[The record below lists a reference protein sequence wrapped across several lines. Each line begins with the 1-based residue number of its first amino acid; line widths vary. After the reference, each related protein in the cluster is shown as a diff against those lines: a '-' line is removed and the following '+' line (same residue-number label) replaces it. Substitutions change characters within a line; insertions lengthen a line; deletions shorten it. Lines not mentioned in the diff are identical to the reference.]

1 MPVCVQPH
9 STMYVTLSQRGFL
22 HQAHQIQNTHTRT
35 LSTFE
40 SEQLLTSLRKQSS
53 TLKRFLIAL
62 YWLLWRHTTVW
73 LLLQHA
79 TVCTSTHKSAHTGL
93 GPRHTSQAHSAPL
106 PCNQWHIDTCNTSD
120 TTGPFRH
127 TIPACYSALK
137 VASNVYLLY
146 CTVVGYLAQYVHT
159 ALSNAPVLA
168 HHVIEQLSNSRREM
182 QACRPLTFAEP
193 PRGQCLTLPSHS

>member
-40 SEQLLTSLRKQSS
+40 SEQLLPSLRKQKQHPQKLPHCS
-53 TLKRFLIAL
+53 
-62 YWLLWRHTTVW
+62 LLVAMATYYSLVATATCHSMHKHTQISAQV
-73 LLLQHA
+73 
-79 TVCTSTHKSAHTGL
+79 STHRTRSS
-93 GPRHTSQAHSAPL
+93 PHTSQAHSTPL

-146 CTVVGYLAQYVHT
+146 CTVVCTY
-159 ALSNAPVLA
+159 S
-168 HHVIEQLSNSRREM
+168 
-182 QACRPLTFAEP
+182 TF
-193 PRGQCLTLPSHS
+193 